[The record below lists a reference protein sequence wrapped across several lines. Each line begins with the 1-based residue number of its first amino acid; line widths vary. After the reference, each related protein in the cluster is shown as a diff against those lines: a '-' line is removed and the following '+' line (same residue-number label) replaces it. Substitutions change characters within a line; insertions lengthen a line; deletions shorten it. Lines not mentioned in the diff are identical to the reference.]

1 MSVVNCQVQ
10 EGLCGPSFLRAGPTA
25 LPGPVVDEHG
35 DLVFISSLRTQAAR
49 CLSFPSV
56 LLISPNARCM
66 EISRERRGLK
76 LEEGVFLVSD
86 KKKL

>member
-25 LPGPVVDEHG
+25 LPGPVAD

-49 CLSFPSV
+49 RLSFPST
-56 LLISPNARCM
+56 
-66 EISRERRGLK
+66 
-76 LEEGVFLVSD
+76 SD
-86 KKKL
+86 LFKRVAWKYHENDAV

>member
-35 DLVFISSLRTQAAR
+35 DLVFISSLRPQAAR
-49 CLSFPSV
+49 RLSFPSTSD
-56 LLISPNARCM
+56 LLR
-66 EISRERRGLK
+66 
-76 LEEGVFLVSD
+76 LVAWKYHEND
-86 KKKL
+86 AV